1 MRTSFLS
8 NIPSFFRMDTHVKM
22 AVCVAERLWTC
33 IWYLEGEDMI
43 YSCRR
48 GVYKH
53 GHNSDLAFQNV
64 TLTKMITQITFPE
77 SCASWWK
84 PFEVFKAYGT
94 VLPQNKTQCFPM
106 CFLNLCFTLKDYVI
120 KKGSSLILQSLTR
133 WMAPKV
139 PVFSF
144 CTMAP
149 FHDNF
154 SHLHLDLWHC
164 V

>member
-1 MRTSFLS
+1 
-8 NIPSFFRMDTHVKM
+8 
-22 AVCVAERLWTC
+22 
-33 IWYLEGEDMI
+33 MI
-43 YSCRR
+43 YSCHR
-48 GVYKH
+48 GMYKH

-64 TLTKMITQITFPE
+64 TLIKLITQITFPE

-84 PFEVFKAYGT
+84 PFEVFKANGT
-94 VLPQNKTQCFPM
+94 VLPQNKKCFPL
-106 CFLNLCFTLKDYVI
+106 CFLNLCFTLKDCVI
-120 KKGSSLILQSLTR
+120 KEGSNLVFQPLTR
-133 WMAPKV
+133 WMVPKM

-154 SHLHLDLWHC
+154 SSALMQEEHLNLWHC